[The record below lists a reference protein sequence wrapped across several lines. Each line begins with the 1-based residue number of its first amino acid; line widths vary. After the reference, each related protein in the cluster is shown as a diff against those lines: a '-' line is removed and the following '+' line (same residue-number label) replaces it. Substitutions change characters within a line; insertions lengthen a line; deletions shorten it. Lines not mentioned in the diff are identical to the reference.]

1 MPTTGTQIDKGIA
14 KLESQLAAWRT
25 KLDELAAKASAKAT
39 ATGHEAK
46 VESKKQIEELRAK
59 LAVAQTKLDEMK
71 TAGSAK
77 LETLKQ
83 GVDRLWH
90 DVEGTFKKL
99 VH

>member
-14 KLESQLAAWRT
+14 KLESQLATWRT
-25 KLDELAAKASAKAT
+25 KIDELAAKAT
-39 ATGHEAK
+39 ATGREAK

-59 LAVAQTKLDEMK
+59 LAVAQTKIDEMK